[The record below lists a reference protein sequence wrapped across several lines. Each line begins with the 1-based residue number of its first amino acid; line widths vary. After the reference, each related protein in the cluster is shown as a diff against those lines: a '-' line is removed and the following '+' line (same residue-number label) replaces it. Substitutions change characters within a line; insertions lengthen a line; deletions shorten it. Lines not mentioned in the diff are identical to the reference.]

1 MINADVAFKSGSNPC
16 GGSFEQSTFDK
27 FINAASFGDAAQA
40 AFSFIT
46 ERLAVL
52 HGGVDVAEERLTLEE
67 IKNAAVLS
75 CDAGF
80 LTFGVKIKGLL
91 RAAAE
96 NADVEKTAC
105 TNENGKKSGCDL
117 AASAYSRTVFFSVEE
132 CDNEVIA
139 PLLYSVNNLNA
150 VVLIGDRAI
159 VENSLSVLQKNG
171 YAGGVLIL
179 PTDFSVVDLAVFNF
193 SESFGEFRLFFDDKH
208 FSSLKKG
215 KYADAVRSVFS
226 KRIAFV
232 EMRVNELIASDLDFS
247 RAKKLLNE
255 SVTLCFEYLKKYDY
269 KKLVFAKTAAA
280 CALCGLP
287 FGDDTAAIADIL
299 SEYRLKTEYGEREYL
314 AYKILIKLYSIALA
328 SGVRAVRVPSYVL
341 QREELKA
348 LMPAAEIAPPPEF
361 YATDD
366 ELLKKIKDDR
376 KICDSVKRL
385 NAEIPRLEKIIYII
399 YGGKRRAEE
408 DYPQS
413 VLLQATKLAPLLT
426 RGVTLLK
433 AVWADGL
440 LELV

>member
-1 MINADVAFKSGSNPC
+1 MINADVAFKSSSNSC
-16 GGSFEQSTFDK
+16 GGSFDRSTFDK

-46 ERLAVL
+46 ERLAAL
-52 HGGVDVAEERLTLEE
+52 HGNGDVAEERSALEE
-67 IKNAAVLS
+67 IKNAVVLS
-75 CDAGF
+75 YDAGF

-96 NADVEKTAC
+96 NADCEKETCEKT
-105 TNENGKKSGCDL
+105 GCDL
-117 AASAYSRTVFFSVEE
+117 AASVYSRTVFFSVEE
-132 CDNEVIA
+132 CDNEAIA
-139 PLLYSVNNLNA
+139 PLLSSVDGLNA

-171 YAGGVLIL
+171 YTGGVLIL
-179 PTDFSVVDLAVFNF
+179 PTDFSVVDLAVFNLSDSF
-193 SESFGEFRLFFDDKH
+193 SEFRLFFDHKH

-232 EMRVNELIASDLDFS
+232 EMRVNELIAPDLDFS
-247 RAKKLLNE
+247 HAKKLLNE
-255 SVTLCFEYLKKYDY
+255 SVTLCFEYLKNYDY

-287 FGDDTAAIADIL
+287 FGDAAAAIADIL

-328 SGVRAVRVPSYVL
+328 SDVCAVRVPSYVL

-348 LMPAAEIAPPPEF
+348 LMPTAKIAPPPEF
-361 YATDD
+361 YATDGD
-366 ELLKKIKDDR
+366 FLKKIKGDR
-376 KICDSVKRL
+376 KLCESVKRL

-413 VLLQATKLAPLLT
+413 ALLQATRLAPLLT

>member
-1 MINADVAFKSGSNPC
+1 MINAGVAFKSGSNPC
-16 GGSFEQSTFDK
+16 GGSFDQSTFDK

-46 ERLAVL
+46 ERLALL
-52 HGGVDVAEERLTLEE
+52 HGNGDVAEDRLDLEKN
-67 IKNAAVLS
+67 KNAVVLS

-96 NADVEKTAC
+96 NADCEKESYKNYC
-105 TNENGKKSGCDL
+105 CDL
-117 AASAYSRTVFFSVEE
+117 AASVYSRTVFFSVEE
-132 CDNEVIA
+132 CDNEAIA
-139 PLLYSVNNLNA
+139 PLLSSVDGLNA

-159 VENSLSVLQKNG
+159 VENALSVLQKNG
-171 YAGGVLIL
+171 YTGGVLIL
-179 PTDFSVVDLAVFNF
+179 PTDFSVVDLAVLNL
-193 SESFGEFRLFFDDKH
+193 SERFGEFRLFFDDKH

-232 EMRVNELIASDLDFS
+232 EMRVNELIAPDLDFS
-247 RAKKLLNE
+247 YAKKLLNE
-255 SVTLCFEYLKKYDY
+255 SITLCFEYLKNYDY
-269 KKLVFAKTAAA
+269 KKLVFAKIAAA

-287 FGDDTAAIADIL
+287 FGDDGAAIADIL
-299 SEYRLKTEYGEREYL
+299 SVYRLKTEYGEREYL

-328 SGVRAVRVPSYVL
+328 SDVCAVRVPSYVL

-348 LMPAAEIAPPPEF
+348 LMPAAKNAPPPEF

-366 ELLKKIKDDR
+366 LLKKIKGDR
-376 KICDSVKRL
+376 KLCDSVKKL

-413 VLLQATKLAPLLT
+413 ALLQATKLAPLLT